1 MAFLCGLRY
10 GAGGWPS
17 HKMSCRDTVLSCRSL
32 DRNAITI
39 VRVCTHCMFV
49 CSAAQGFG
57 AFSLSVNAPRYWMN
71 LLWNCSCNLAVS
83 TDHLPVLM
91 QALRGQVLRQSMDAH
106 GCRLVQRAL
115 SLADDAGRLEIAREL
130 RGHICEVLESPHGNH
145 VLQRIIELMR
155 PSAITFVLCELTACM
170 TPQELAKHRYGC
182 RILERIIEHFPPRL
196 LATSVDALL
205 ADAWDLCRHVYGNFV
220 IQHLLEHG
228 EQAHRRIIIDV
239 LCSDLKTVALDPF
252 ACNVLDKGL
261 SYGSVDDQQRIA
273 SIVLRE
279 GALSKMARL
288 RNGFAA
294 SQRLMLVA
302 RGDCQ
307 LRPMAEGQLADA
319 VAEISLTRHGR
330 ALLASV
336 LPDSPLLPASDACTN
351 QGRHRRRRWL
361 VRR

>member
-1 MAFLCGLRY
+1 
-10 GAGGWPS
+10 
-17 HKMSCRDTVLSCRSL
+17 
-32 DRNAITI
+32 
-39 VRVCTHCMFV
+39 MFV

-71 LLWNCSCNLAVS
+71 LHCNFSCNLAVS

-91 QALRGQVLRQSMDAH
+91 QALRGQVLRHSMDAH

-115 SLADDAGRLEIAREL
+115 ALADDAGRVEIAQEL

-155 PSAITFVLCELTACM
+155 PSVISFVLGELTACM

-228 EQAHRRIIIDV
+228 QQAHRRLIIHL
-239 LCSDLKTVALDPF
+239 LCGDPTTAALDPF

-261 SYGSVDDQQRIA
+261 SYASVEDQQRIA
-273 SIVLRE
+273 NVVLRE
-279 GALSKMARL
+279 GALLSKMARL
-288 RNGFAA
+288 RTGFAA
-294 SQRLMLVA
+294 TQRLMLVV

-307 LRPMAEGQLADA
+307 MRPMAEAQLADA
-319 VAEISLTRHGR
+319 VAEISLARHGR
-330 ALLASV
+330 ALIALV
-336 LPDSPLLPASDACTN
+336 LPDLPLLPATTSGTHL
-351 QGRHRRRRWL
+351 GPHRRRRWL

>member
-1 MAFLCGLRY
+1 
-10 GAGGWPS
+10 
-17 HKMSCRDTVLSCRSL
+17 MSCRDIILSCRSL

-71 LLWNCSCNLAVS
+71 LLWNCSCNTAVG

-91 QALRGQVLRQSMDAH
+91 QALRGQVLRHSMDAH

-115 SLADDAGRLEIAREL
+115 ALADDAGRVEIAQEL

-155 PSAITFVLCELTACM
+155 PSVISFVLGELTACM

-228 EQAHRRIIIDV
+228 QQAHRRLIIHL
-239 LCSDLKTVALDPF
+239 LCGDPTTAALDPF

-261 SYGSVDDQQRIA
+261 SYGSVEDQQRIA
-273 SIVLRE
+273 NVVLRE
-279 GALSKMARL
+279 GAVLSKMARL

-294 SQRLMLVA
+294 TQRLMLVV
-302 RGDCQ
+302 RGDRH
-307 LRPMAEGQLADA
+307 LRPMAEAQLADA

-336 LPDSPLLPASDACTN
+336 LPESPLLPASDACTN
-351 QGRHRRRRWL
+351 QGRHRRRRWR